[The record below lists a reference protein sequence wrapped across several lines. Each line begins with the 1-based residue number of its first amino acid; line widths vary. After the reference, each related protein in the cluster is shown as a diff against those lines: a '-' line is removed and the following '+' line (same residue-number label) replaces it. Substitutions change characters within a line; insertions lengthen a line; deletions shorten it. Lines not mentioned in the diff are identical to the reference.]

1 MVASAGTP
9 GGDGGVAAVVLAA
22 GRSQRFGA
30 PKQLARLA
38 GTPLIGHVVQRVL
51 ASVVTEVV
59 VVLGHEA
66 DAIRGVLPADGR
78 VRTVHNPRH
87 GEGMST
93 SLIAGIGALGQH
105 VEGAVVVLGDE
116 PGIEPRDIDAVVRA
130 LKAGWPVARVRY
142 SDGPGHP
149 VGFRRARWPELR
161 ALSGDQGARSVLLRS
176 QVHEIAVPRPGPRD
190 VDEPGDL
197 AALAPSVFDGV
208 SGDGPTR

>member
-1 MVASAGTP
+1 MVVSTRTP
-9 GGDGGVAAVVLAA
+9 GGGGGVAAVVLAA

-51 ASVVTEVV
+51 ASAVTEVV

-66 DAIRGVLPADGR
+66 EAVRGVLPADER

-87 GEGMST
+87 GEGIAT
-93 SLIAGIGALGQH
+93 SLLAGLGALDQR

-116 PGIEPRDIDAVVRA
+116 PGIEPRDIDAVVGA
-130 LKAGWPVARVRY
+130 LLAGREVARVRY

-149 VGFRRARWPELR
+149 VGFRRSRWPELQ
-161 ALSGDQGARSVLLRS
+161 ALTGDQGARSVLLRS
-176 QVHEIAVPRPGPRD
+176 QVHEVAVPRPGPRD

-197 AALAPSVFDGV
+197 AALAPPVVDGV